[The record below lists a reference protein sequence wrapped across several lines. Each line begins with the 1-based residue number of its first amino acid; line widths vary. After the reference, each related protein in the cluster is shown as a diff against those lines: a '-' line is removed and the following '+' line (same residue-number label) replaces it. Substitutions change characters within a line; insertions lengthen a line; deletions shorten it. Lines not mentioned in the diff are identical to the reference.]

1 MEYAVQARS
10 PWLEK
15 DKEVLEAVQKRAAR
29 SVFGVKAQAYEGRLK
44 ESGWVS
50 LTERRQRADMA
61 MMDGFISE
69 RMDIVKSDWFVPAAS
84 GEISTRR
91 EHWQTECETAF

>member
-1 MEYAVQARS
+1 MLSRQGHRD
-10 PWLEK
+10 K

-61 MMDGFISE
+61 MMNGFISE